1 MSRPGSAS
9 ADPQGSARF
18 RHEARLTTPDG
29 TLKMNNQGHLTG
41 TDADGT
47 SFVANIQ
54 RHMEPWGPFPPR
66 IPFTATFTTN
76 LVSKG
81 STVNARIVV
90 TYDWPDGSPPKLTVT
105 ACRG

>member
-1 MSRPGSAS
+1 
-9 ADPQGSARF
+9 
-18 RHEARLTTPDG
+18 
-29 TLKMNNQGHLTG
+29 
-41 TDADGT
+41 
-47 SFVANIQ
+47 
-54 RHMEPWGPFPPR
+54 MEHWGPFPPR

>member
-1 MSRPGSAS
+1 
-9 ADPQGSARF
+9 
-18 RHEARLTTPDG
+18 
-29 TLKMNNQGHLTG
+29 MNNQGHLTG

-47 SFVANIQ
+47 RCVANIQ
-54 RHMEPWGPFPPR
+54 RHMEHWGTFPPG
-66 IPFTATFTTN
+66 IPFTDTFTTN